1 MEKWRE
7 DAQPEGPEA
16 AAATKELPESNRHR
30 DLEPATAKRDTETVV
45 IETAV
50 IEDARPDT
58 GGSAPD
64 GKTQILRD
72 VSRFAER
79 RPADRG
85 AKNDDFDDSGAKARS
100 DADVPADRAT
110 PAGPKN
116 PWDAVTSRGLRD
128 RAGARPSSAPKPPT
142 DAGREPA
149 PGKAAAAS
157 PVAGRPAA
165 ANPAAA
171 NPAAEKSAAASSVA
185 GKSAPAKPAA
195 AKPAAA
201 SSDSLEP
208 RAGSGLSDDS
218 APAGSPRTASD
229 SGDSDRTTAL
239 LIKPRPGR
247 EAGGSAGGPRRL
259 PDDVVRSPREGA
271 ARATAGP
278 ASGAATAGPASRPF
292 AAPLDLPVRDPWQEE
307 DGEAR
312 DGEVRHDPHE
322 VTVQLDAVQF
332 ADGVLRR
339 TPGRGQGGSDGPSDG
354 PVFVDES
361 GRRGRRYRRIGM
373 AVGLAC
379 AGYAVVIGATLM
391 SGNSNAPWLPVPG
404 QKEEQP
410 AGKVETTPGPAES
423 AATPGSGT
431 SLEPGAGPS
440 AGDVTLPSPGASVAA
455 PGATAVE
462 DQPGEADDPAATPT
476 RNTPKPDPG
485 DDDPTP
491 TQPAEPPAETP
502 AEPTPTDDP
511 APEPT
516 ETTGGGDGA
525 GTDNVAGAPA
535 APVVVADGPA
545 AQPDS
550 SPAPA
555 APAAPSPEH
564 LL

>member
-30 DLEPATAKRDTETVV
+30 DPEPATAKRDTETVV

-64 GKTQILRD
+64 GRTQILRD

-85 AKNDDFDDSGAKARS
+85 AKSDDFDDSGAKAPS
-100 DADVPADRAT
+100 DADDPAERVT

-116 PWDAVTSRGLRD
+116 PWDAVTSRGLSD
-128 RAGARPSSAPKPPT
+128 RAGARSSSAPKPLT
-142 DAGREPA
+142 DAGRAPA
-149 PGKAAAAS
+149 PGRAPATSTKPDAPALAKPAAAA
-157 PVAGRPAA
+157 PVAGEPAA
-165 ANPAAA
+165 ANPVADR
-171 NPAAEKSAAASSVA
+171 SAAASSVA
-185 GKSAPAKPAA
+185 GKPALAKPAA

-201 SSDSLEP
+201 SSGSLEP

-218 APAGSPRTASD
+218 APAGSPRAASD

-259 PDDVVRSPREGA
+259 LDDA
-271 ARATAGP
+271 AR
-278 ASGAATAGPASRPF
+278 STAGPASRPI
-292 AAPLDLPVRDPWQEE
+292 AAPLDLPVRDPWQEG
-307 DGEAR
+307 DGEAQ

-339 TPGRGQGGSDGPSDG
+339 TPGGGQDGSDG

-431 SLEPGAGPS
+431 SLEPGAVPS
-440 AGDVTLPSPGASVAA
+440 AGDVTLPSPGASIAA

-462 DQPGEADDPAATPT
+462 DQPGEAGDPAATPT

-511 APEPT
+511 APGPT
-516 ETTGGGDGA
+516 ETTGGGDGT

-555 APAAPSPEH
+555 APSPEH